1 MGCTLGFQAPAAHA
15 QPLTAE
21 LCETEAAIKGVVYTA
36 LCEMVEEELGLEM
49 WDRVITAVTPA
60 SGGAYTAAANYED
73 AELLAIVGFL

>member
-1 MGCTLGFQAPAAHA
+1 
-15 QPLTAE
+15 
-21 LCETEAAIKGVVYTA
+21 
-36 LCEMVEEELGLEM
+36 MVEEELGLEM